1 MAQADRDTF
10 DDWANKKAASTSA
23 GLASAFGAD
32 DGRKK
37 APDKNN
43 KQKCNKP
50 SNIIISIDSSPSTN
64 GDDDEVEIIEGK
76 EDHISDEVYTTAVRV
91 QIRQLLELKDVP
103 TNPNTFSRESMKTNM
118 ADKLISHKVYLLLKA
133 NNIDEQNN
141 LKGFMFDSIKDIIP
155 EKGGGRAKGG
165 MKVNVS
171 KTEMIHICVDA
182 WG

>member
-1 MAQADRDTF
+1 LAIFGSGVGFFVPFFRVSGVSLLRLSSASAASVSSPNLQRTNHPPIASHSNLLEQQMAQADRDTF

-64 GDDDEVEIIEGK
+64 GDDDEV
-76 EDHISDEVYTTAVRV
+76 
-91 QIRQLLELKDVP
+91 
-103 TNPNTFSRESMKTNM
+103 
-118 ADKLISHKVYLLLKA
+118 
-133 NNIDEQNN
+133 
-141 LKGFMFDSIKDIIP
+141 
-155 EKGGGRAKGG
+155 
-165 MKVNVS
+165 
-171 KTEMIHICVDA
+171 
-182 WG
+182 